1 MALSSVLALVAA
13 IGSGMVG
20 GIFFIFS
27 TTIIAALDRGPAEQA
42 VAVMQSINHVILQPL
57 FLGLFV
63 GTALVGIA
71 VVAAAPGDPLAWTG
85 AVLYVV
91 GSLGLTR
98 AVNIPLNNALDAAP
112 GGGAAAW
119 EAFRPRWMVGNH
131 VRTVASIAA
140 AVAFTLAV

>member
-27 TTIIAALDRGPAEQA
+27 TTIIAALDRRPAEQA
-42 VAVMQSINHVILQPL
+42 VAVMQSINRVILQPL

-71 VVAAAPGDPLAWTG
+71 VVAAAPGDPLAWAG